1 MRLTYFAPPLRSAGA
16 SGPLRWFV
24 LGIARSTS
32 RPGGAVTDGRT
43 CRRDPDEPGSLLS
56 AALVCKAWCRLVSG
70 PGFHRRF
77 RELHH
82 RRSPPPPV
90 LGFFCGIYTPS
101 DAYISPGEPR
111 FMPLLPSSFR
121 RLPHASLP
129 NWRAV
134 DARHGR
140 VLFYDKD
147 TVVDLESVRLHLI
160 VWNPVTGKASTL
172 PVAPVYTPMDRWNAA
187 LLCDDDVDGPF
198 RVVLVITTSKGLTS
212 ARVYYSTEQQA
223 WSTPVSSVQH
233 PYSFRLLRGRN
244 ALIGNN
250 ALYF

>member
-1 MRLTYFAPPLRSAGA
+1 MAVAQEVPSLMEDLVEEILLRFPP
-16 SGPLRWFV
+16 
-24 LGIARSTS
+24 
-32 RPGGAVTDGRT
+32 D
-43 CRRDPDEPGSLLS
+43 DPGSLVS
-56 AALVCKAWCRLVSG
+56 AALVCKAWCR
-70 PGFHRRF
+70 F
-77 RELHH
+77 REFHH
-82 RRSPPPPV
+82 RRSSPPPV

-147 TVVDLESVRLHLI
+147 TVVDLDSVRLRLI

-187 LLCDDDVDGPF
+187 LLCDDDVDSPF
-198 RVVLVITTSKGLTS
+198 RVVLVTTTAKGLTS

-233 PYSFRLLRGRN
+233 QYSFRLLRGRN

-250 ALYF
+250 ALYFKCDQGRV